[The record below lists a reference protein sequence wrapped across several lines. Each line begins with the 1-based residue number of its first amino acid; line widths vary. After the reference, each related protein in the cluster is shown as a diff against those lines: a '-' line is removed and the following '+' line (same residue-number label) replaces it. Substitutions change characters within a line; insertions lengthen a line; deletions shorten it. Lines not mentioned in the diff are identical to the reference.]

1 MAATYTLI
9 SSNVL
14 TASAASVTFS
24 SIPATFTDL
33 VLRVSARADSGSF
46 REPYLT
52 LNNLTTSIYSFTR
65 LYGTGSSV
73 ASSREAANTPS
84 NMYPMFINGST
95 STADTFG
102 SLEIYIPSYTASQ
115 AKQISLFSVQENNT
129 TAAYMEIAAQL
140 VNTTAAINEITFTYA
155 NLVAGSSFYLYGIS
169 NA

>member
-1 MAATYTLI
+1 MATYTLI

-14 TASAASVTFS
+14 ASSAASVTFS
-24 SIPATFTDL
+24 AIPATYTDL

-65 LYGTGSSV
+65 FYGTGTSV
-73 ASSREAANTPS
+73 GSDREPATIPNNIYA
-84 NMYPMFINGST
+84 MFINGST

-115 AKQISLFSVQENNT
+115 AKQISLFSAQENNT
-129 TAAYMEIAAQL
+129 TAAYMEPAALL
-140 VNTTAAINEITFTYA
+140 VNTTAAINEVKFTYA
-155 NLVAGSSFYLYGIS
+155 NMVTGSSFYLYGIS